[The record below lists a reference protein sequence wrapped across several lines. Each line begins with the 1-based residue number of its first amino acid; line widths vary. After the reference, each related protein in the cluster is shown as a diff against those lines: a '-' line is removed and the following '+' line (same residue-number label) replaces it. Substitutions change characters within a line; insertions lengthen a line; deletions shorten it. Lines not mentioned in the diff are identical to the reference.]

1 MDLLKNH
8 KIPISEAASR
18 SLTLLAPAFVMRLT
32 PEQQDIVFEA
42 FFRLDYLSQGLKV
55 PRPFQLDFTLA
66 LRDGRDVVLR
76 AGTGYGKTITM
87 VLPIILSR
95 GQVAITISPLK
106 LLQETQV
113 CALKLPVMMLCY
125 MSFCTGCRVQSL
137 WHQIYCHQRRHSQ

>member
-1 MDLLKNH
+1 MDLSRNH

-18 SLTLLAPAFVMRLT
+18 GLTLLAPAFVMRLT

-42 FFRLDYLSQGLKV
+42 FFRLDYLSRGLKF
-55 PRPFQLDFTLA
+55 PCLFQLDFTLA
-66 LRDGRDVVLR
+66 LRAGRDVVLR
-76 AGTGYGKTITM
+76 VGTGYGKPIAM

-113 CALKLPVMMLCY
+113 CTLKLPDIMLCY
-125 MSFCTGCRVQSL
+125 MPFCTGCRVQSL
-137 WHQIYCHQRRHSQ
+137 WHQINCH

>member
-1 MDLLKNH
+1 MDLSRNH

-18 SLTLLAPAFVMRLT
+18 GLTLLAPAFIMCLT

-42 FFRLDYLSQGLKV
+42 FFRLDYLSRGLKV

-76 AGTGYGKTITM
+76 AGTGYGKTIAM

-95 GQVAITISPLK
+95 GRVARDIPQLK
-106 LLQETQV
+106 KKNPMGM
-113 CALKLPVMMLCY
+113 AH
-125 MSFCTGCRVQSL
+125 F
-137 WHQIYCHQRRHSQ
+137 